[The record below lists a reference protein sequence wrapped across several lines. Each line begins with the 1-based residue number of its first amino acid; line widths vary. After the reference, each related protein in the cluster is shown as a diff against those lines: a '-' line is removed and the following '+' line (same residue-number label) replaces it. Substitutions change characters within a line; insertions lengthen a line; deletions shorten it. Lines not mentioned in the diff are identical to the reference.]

1 MFKDISPD
9 DRSIKEFKTYK
20 QFTFTNSDSGSGVF
34 GLQGVSGS
42 HHNFNTGSAASQS
55 FGTFNEAS
63 QSLGHPWDT
72 WYSNGTFFKLPL
84 YYQIRNSYYQYD
96 TIPNPKSTVT
106 RFPIYSGGNWSRKYP
121 YNRED
126 WGAINPRQL
135 GDTVN
140 VITIPQEYFGE
151 EVKPYSVKILDDSSD
166 VTIDLRDDGYGQL
179 YDYAYSS
186 SFATSG
192 PHNLRGYWNFDGTAK
207 DRSGMGNHGTLVNSP
222 TYVTGKSGQ
231 ALSFNRASAQQVNV
245 GTKINGSVDSG
256 RGIAVSAWVYPTGTT
271 GHRGIFFKNKVI
283 HMRVQGTD
291 NKIVAFIN
299 NSGLS
304 GSMIDDWQSSGNSG
318 GYISGEALPA
328 NEWSHVV
335 VQYTNDDT
343 QIKAY
348 IDATEVTYHANATV
362 APGKINTNSSDA
374 IIGGGSSHLYMEG
387 YIDEVRVYDR
397 PLTANEIT
405 GLYINP
411 PADQA
416 ATGVSSSY
424 LPDESTGNCVGNVFY
439 EHGIVTI
446 TDTGSYANVG
456 LGTGGDGW
464 SVKFQATKT
473 STEYEYQCQIDE
485 YQFNGTTN
493 PSVVV
498 GRSGSIFIPTGSK
511 YISNGSLETPE
522 YLDTIDLVLPAAS
535 SSYDLSYSPGTAYEN
550 FTTHS
555 EFGTYVTNIGL
566 YNPDNELLA
575 IAKLS
580 NPIKND
586 PELQLRFVVRFD
598 S

>member
-1 MFKDISPD
+1 M
-9 DRSIKEFKTYK
+9 
-20 QFTFTNSDSGSGVF
+20 
-34 GLQGVSGS
+34 
-42 HHNFNTGSAASQS
+42 
-55 FGTFNEAS
+55 
-63 QSLGHPWDT
+63 
-72 WYSNGTFFKLPL
+72 
-84 YYQIRNSYYQYD
+84 
-96 TIPNPKSTVT
+96 
-106 RFPIYSGGNWSRKYP
+106 
-121 YNRED
+121 
-126 WGAINPRQL
+126 
-135 GDTVN
+135 
-140 VITIPQEYFGE
+140 
-151 EVKPYSVKILDDSSD
+151 
-166 VTIDLRDDGYGQL
+166 RDDGYGQL

-283 HMRVQGTD
+283 HMRVQGGD

-304 GSMIDDWQSSGNSG
+304 GSMIDDWQVSGNSG
-318 GYISGEALPA
+318 GGISVEVLPA

-348 IDATEVTYHANATV
+348 IDATEVTYHAKATV

-374 IIGGGSSHLYMEG
+374 IIGGGSPHLYMEG

-456 LGTGGDGW
+456 LATGSDGF
-464 SVKFQATKT
+464 SVQFQATKT
-473 STEYEYQCQIDE
+473 ACEYEYMCHVEE

-493 PSVVV
+493 PSIVV
-498 GRSGSIFIPTGSK
+498 GRSGSIQIPQGAR
-511 YISNGSLETPE
+511 YIYNESLENPQYE
-522 YLDTIDLVLPAAS
+522 NTIDLVLPAAS
-535 SSYDLSYSPGTAYEN
+535 SSYQLSYSAGTEYQN
-550 FTTHS
+550 FSTGS
-555 EFGTYVTNIGL
+555 EFGTYITNIGL
-566 YNPDNELLA
+566 YNDENELLA
-575 IAKLS
+575 ISKLS

-586 PELQLRFVVRFD
+586 KDLPISFLVRFD